1 MSIWIYVASLL
12 AVSVLIASCTRVV
25 TDEELR
31 EDPWEKKGL

>member
-1 MSIWIYVASLL
+1 MSIWIYVAAIL
-12 AVSVLIASCTRVV
+12 VGSVLIASGMRVV